1 MDDGGVLVFQLV
13 IGLVLGF
20 VAAAIAS
27 NKGRSGVGWFF
38 GGFFLGLIGVII
50 VACLSNLKEE
60 QDRQAGDREDKRR
73 LREQLRQEQLKSES
87 YRQYTMERLDNHD
100 EALGIDTK
108 QTQIAL
114 PSGGAGTPATS
125 GPRLNFPGASAA
137 VPAAAHPS
145 APPPLDPYAPD
156 AGEIEY
162 QWFYADQESENRGP
176 YTLHEL
182 RQLSAAGV
190 VTATT
195 LVWSENLTNW
205 TPAGEVADVQQGTI

>member
-13 IGLVLGF
+13 VGLVFGF

-27 NKGRSGVGWFF
+27 GKGRSGVGWFF

-60 QDRQAGDREDKRR
+60 QDRQARDREEKRR

-87 YRQYTMERLDNHD
+87 YRQYTMERLDSHD

-114 PSGGAGTPATS
+114 PSGGVAAPMES
-125 GPRLNFPGASAA
+125 GPKLNYPGAKGAP
-137 VPAAAHPS
+137 PASRS
-145 APPPLDPYAPD
+145 APPPIDPSGPD

-162 QWFYADQESENRGP
+162 EWFYADQQSENCGP

-182 RQLSAAGV
+182 RQLVASGL
-190 VTATT
+190 VTETT
-195 LVWSENLTNW
+195 LVWSEKLSNW
-205 TPAGEVADVQQGTI
+205 TPAGEVADVQPGTV